1 MAARKNRLQL
11 LLSDLELQ
19 ALKKYAE
26 SKQLSVSE
34 VLRDFIKGL

>member
-34 VLRDFIKGL
+34 VLRDLIKGL

>member
-1 MAARKNRLQL
+1 MATRKNRLQL

-26 SKQLSVSE
+26 SRQLSVSE
-34 VLRDFIKGL
+34 VLRDFIKSL